1 MKRILLALALLAAPI
16 ALHAAAKPSD
26 TLKLN
31 LPKTQDLIKALL
43 ALDGSTR
50 LDKDNAQVQVGYS
63 FPAATRIAVSHDI
76 KALTDHQQEFL
87 DSWKAYLKGAGITDE
102 TKETDAQKKEIND
115 LLSTDT
121 EIKVILLDENDL
133 ESKDNPIPPTI
144 LTRLLPLIK

>member
-63 FPAATRIAVSHDI
+63 FPAATRIAVSP
-76 KALTDHQQEFL
+76 TRPRRP
-87 DSWKAYLKGAGITDE
+87 TRRRRR
-102 TKETDAQKKEIND
+102 
-115 LLSTDT
+115 STT
-121 EIKVILLDENDL
+121 
-133 ESKDNPIPPTI
+133 SSPPTP
-144 LTRLLPLIK
+144 RSR